1 MRVCPRPAS
10 LLQAPGPPPRPRPR
24 PQPRPP
30 QAPSPRG
37 VPSPPHSAPRPSAPP
52 AGSQV
57 APTSAGA
64 RPRLGHTPAPHVLA
78 PIPPS
83 RRLRRQT
90 RTPPGAPFSVR
101 RGGRGPWGAGVG
113 DPAALGSG
121 SPAAAAALAAR
132 GSRGP
137 GAAARSSP
145 AASESG
151 RATARP
157 PAFLKPLGRHLR
169 GRGWA
174 GGGGGPFQGGQ
185 GAPSVVPPR
194 PQAPPRPL
202 PQTINYQPPFCR
214 ERPGAGGRPRGAG
227 GPDHF
232 CMTIDGREGA
242 RQGGR
247 TAAGSVF
254 SPW

>member
-10 LLQAPGPPPRPRPR
+10 LLQALGPPPRPRPR

-64 RPRLGHTPAPHVLA
+64 RPRLGHTPAHVLA

-174 GGGGGPFQGGQ
+174 GGGGGLFKGAKGPPRWSGLAPRPPRAPSPKRSITSHPSAGSGQ
-185 GAPSVVPPR
+185 G
-194 PQAPPRPL
+194 L
-202 PQTINYQPPFCR
+202 
-214 ERPGAGGRPRGAG
+214 AGGREEPA
-227 GPDHF
+227 
-232 CMTIDGREGA
+232 A
-242 RQGGR
+242 RI
-247 TAAGSVF
+247 TSA
-254 SPW
+254 